1 MTEGSTT
8 QIQALLDL
16 AAGGKQDAYD
26 DLIALASER
35 LLRLTRKMLRSYPNL
50 RRWEQTD
57 DIFQNA
63 AIRLHRSLAEVK
75 PESVRAFFGLA
86 ATQIRRSLID
96 LCRHHFGPHG
106 HAAKHE
112 TQQMG
117 AANGDPIQDQPD
129 SAETQEA
136 MASWAA
142 FHQSVEDLP
151 VDQREVFHV
160 VWYGGL
166 DQRQAAELLGIS
178 LSTVQRRWYS
188 ACHQLEQSMG
198 GQSPLGV

>member
-16 AAGGKQDAYD
+16 AAEGKQDAYD

-35 LLRLTRKMLRSYPNL
+35 LLRLTRKMLRCYPHL

-75 PESVRAFFGLA
+75 PDSVRAFFGLA

-96 LCRHHFGPHG
+96 LCRHHFGPQG

-129 SAETQEA
+129 SSDPQEA
-136 MASWAA
+136 MASWAT

-151 VDQREVFHV
+151 ADQREVFQI

-166 DQRQAAELLGIS
+166 DQKQAAQLLGIS
-178 LSTVQRRWYS
+178 ISTVQRRWYS
-188 ACHQLEQSMG
+188 ACHRIEQFMG
-198 GQSPLGV
+198 GQSPLGY

>member
-16 AAGGKQDAYD
+16 AAEGNADAYD

-35 LLRLTRKMLRSYPNL
+35 LLRLTRKMLRRYPHL

-63 AIRLHRSLAEVK
+63 AIRLHRSLSEVK
-75 PESVRAFFGLA
+75 PASVRAFFGLA

-96 LCRHHFGPHG
+96 LCRHHFGPLG

-112 TQQMG
+112 TQQVG
-117 AANGDPIQDQPD
+117 AANGDRIEDQPD
-129 SAETQEA
+129 TTEPQEA

-142 FHQSVEDLP
+142 FHESVENLP
-151 VDQREVFHV
+151 ADQREVFQIL
-160 VWYGGL
+160 WYGGL
-166 DQRQAAELLGIS
+166 EQKQAAELLGIS
-178 LSTVQRRWYS
+178 VSTVQRRWYD
-188 ACHQLEQSMG
+188 ACHRLEQFMVD
-198 GQSPLGV
+198 QFPI

>member
-1 MTEGSTT
+1 MTDGSTT

-16 AAGGKQDAYD
+16 AAEGNADAYD
-26 DLIALASER
+26 DLIVLASER
-35 LLRLTRKMLRSYPNL
+35 LLRLTRKMLRGYPHL

-63 AIRLHRSLAEVK
+63 AIRLHRSLSEVK

-96 LCRHHFGPHG
+96 LCRHHFGPQG

-112 TQQMG
+112 TQQVG
-117 AANGDPIQDQPD
+117 AANGDPIEDQPD
-129 SAETQEA
+129 TTEPQEA

-142 FHQSVEDLP
+142 FHEAVENLP
-151 VDQREVFHV
+151 ADEREVFQIL
-160 VWYGGL
+160 WYGGL
-166 DQRQAAELLGIS
+166 EQKQAAELLGIS
-178 LSTVQRRWYS
+178 ISTVQRRWYA
-188 ACHQLEQSMG
+188 ACHRLEQSMDD
-198 GQSPLGV
+198 QFPLGG